1 MPRGDKSSY
10 TSKQKRK
17 AEHIE
22 EGYEKEGVSKGEA
35 EERAWR
41 TVNKQDEGG
50 KNEVRRRQQ
59 ETRVG
64 EKIRQQQENVVRQ
77 EVGPEVRQQEGHA
90 GKEIREQP
98 EALCCEKIR

>member
-22 EGYEKEGVSKGEA
+22 EGYEKKGVSRGSRGTSLAHGEQA
-35 EERAWR
+35 GRGRQE
-41 TVNKQDEGG
+41 
-50 KNEVRRRQQ
+50 EVRRRQQ

-64 EKIRQQQENVVRQ
+64 EKIQQQQENVVRQ
-77 EVGPEVRQQEGHA
+77 EVGPEVRQQEAHA